1 MTLSILA
8 RFHTQSDAQVAAS
21 ALRSAGL
28 GAVVFDE
35 HYGGIDW
42 VAQSALG
49 GYRLMLPTGELADGR
64 AILAIATEAPP
75 DPESAPAITGSLPAT
90 VLTMAVGLL
99 AGFEAGWLV
108 TGIRRRQLPEPRV
121 WLMGSLA
128 ALILFLVLGGGA
140 VLIGL
145 WTWKMLIDP
154 P

>member
-28 GAVVFDE
+28 AAVVFDE

-64 AILAIATEAPP
+64 AILAIATETPP
-75 DPESAPAITGSLPAT
+75 DPEAEPAATGSVPTTALA
-90 VLTMAVGLL
+90 LLVGLFT
-99 AGFEAGWLV
+99 GFEGGWLV
-108 TGIRRRQLPEPRV
+108 AGLRKRLWPEPRAWVFGVLLAASLFVAAGLV
-121 WLMGSLA
+121 WLLVWNL
-128 ALILFLVLGGGA
+128 LIN
-140 VLIGL
+140 
-145 WTWKMLIDP
+145 P

>member
-28 GAVVFDE
+28 GAIVFDE

-49 GYRLMLPTGELADGR
+49 GYRLMLPTSELANGR
-64 AILAIATEAPP
+64 AILAIATEAPD
-75 DPESAPAITGSLPAT
+75 DPEAEPAISGSLPAT
-90 VLTMAVGLL
+90 ALTMAVGVATGFEGGWIVVGLRKRQWPDPWAWFLGVLL
-99 AGFEAGWLV
+99 AGG
-108 TGIRRRQLPEPRV
+108 
-121 WLMGSLA
+121 
-128 ALILFLVLGGGA
+128 LFLALGGLA
-140 VLIGL
+140 FWA
-145 WTWKMLIDP
+145 WTLLADP

>member
-1 MTLSILA
+1 MSLSILA

-49 GYRLMLPTGELADGR
+49 GYRLMLPTGELEDGR
-64 AILAIATEAPP
+64 AILAIAAQAES
-75 DPESAPAITGSLPAT
+75 DPESPPPVAGSLPAT
-90 VLTMAVGLL
+90 ALTVAVGVVT
-99 AGFEAGWLV
+99 GMEGGWLV
-108 TGIRRRQLPEPRV
+108 TGLRKRLWPDPLA
-121 WLMGSLA
+121 WFFGFLLA
-128 ALILFLVLGGGA
+128 AGLFAVIGLACLLVWNLVLN
-140 VLIGL
+140 
-145 WTWKMLIDP
+145 P